1 MMKWIRNIMSF
12 IFVLALIP
20 VVIITSVEI
29 AVYADYGYFE
39 KEYKKY
45 NVNAPGTI
53 VDMEIDELMKV
64 TKEMMSYLRGN
75 REDLVV
81 HAVIGGEETE
91 FFNDLEKF
99 HMNDVRKLFIA
110 ALYIRRFC
118 LLLMIGSAIVTFMI
132 SKHVLKRISKAVMIV
147 LGAFDLCFLALIG
160 IISIN
165 FTRAFTIFHQIFFDN
180 DAWLLDPDTER
191 LINIVPEG
199 FFIDTSLRIAFIY
212 FLINLLIFTI
222 AFLLYRGKI
231 KGAKR
236 KNTKN
241 TLTQDGGTYEQ
252 G

>member
-1 MMKWIRNIMSF
+1 MCF
-12 IFVLALIP
+12 IFAIALIP

-45 NVNAPGTI
+45 NVNAEGSI
-53 VDMEIDELMKV
+53 VDMEMDELMKV

-75 REDLVV
+75 RDDLVV
-81 HAVIGGEETE
+81 RAIIDGEEKE

-99 HMNDVRKLFIA
+99 HMRDVQKLFIA

-118 LLLMIGSAIVTFMI
+118 LFMMLASAVVTFMI
-132 SKHVLKRISKAVMIV
+132 SKNVFKRISKAVMIV
-147 LGAFDLCFLALIG
+147 FGAFDLAFLGLIG
-160 IISIN
+160 IICLDFN
-165 FTRAFTIFHQIFFDN
+165 RAFTIFHEIFFDN
-180 DAWLLDPDTER
+180 DAWILNPDTER

-199 FFIDTSLRIAFIY
+199 FFVDTSIRIAFIY

-236 KNTKN
+236 KNT
-241 TLTQDGGTYEQ
+241 LTQDGGTYEQ

>member
-1 MMKWIRNIMSF
+1 MMKYVRNIMC
-12 IFVLALIP
+12 FVFAISLIP

-29 AVYADYGYFE
+29 AVYADFGYFE

-45 NVNAPGTI
+45 NVNAEGTI
-53 VDMEIDELMKV
+53 VDMEMDELMKV
-64 TKEMMSYLRGN
+64 TKDMMSYLRGN
-75 REDLVV
+75 RDDLVV
-81 HAVIGGEETE
+81 YAVIDGEETE

-110 ALYIRRFC
+110 ALYIRRLC
-118 LLLMIGSAIVTFMI
+118 LLFMIGSALVVFMI
-132 SKHVLKRISKAVMIV
+132 SNNMLKRISKAVMIA
-147 LGAFDLCFLALIG
+147 LGSFDLAFIALIG
-160 IISIN
+160 IISID
-165 FTRAFTIFHQIFFDN
+165 FSTAFTIFHKIFFDN
-180 DAWLLDPDTER
+180 DAWLLDPDTDR

-199 FFIDTSLRIAFIY
+199 FFVDTSIRIAIIY

-236 KNTKN
+236 KNT
-241 TLTQDGGTYEQ
+241 LTQDGGTYEQ